1 MPLATVRPCPGVS
14 DHLRTTTGVWVLYG
28 YAQPSTSVAPIRAPW
43 TRAPCAPGPPAG
55 PVPPPPYVPAFP
67 VRGEGWNMRG
77 RSPKFWRTARPGSTS
92 ARDSRD
98 RGVPGVSRL
107 FGGKTAGHSVAGTA
121 GTAGTGAGGGECLG
135 KAVLCGCLR
144 ADGGRFQPLL
154 HGCDEDGA
162 LAPPAIR
169 ALRAACGAPRSSRGQ
184 IGRGLRGGIV
194 LRRLMRDTRPP
205 GDLRQSKARIAADA
219 VNG

>member
-121 GTAGTGAGGGECLG
+121 GTAGTASRWGPGSIAFSQPVAEDDLLIGRRSS
-135 KAVLCGCLR
+135 CGFVGVSSSTALQRRSRPSCSPER
-144 ADGGRFQPLL
+144 ADTRGRLCRFLPVSDRPSPPL
-154 HGCDEDGA
+154 
-162 LAPPAIR
+162 
-169 ALRAACGAPRSSRGQ
+169 RSR
-184 IGRGLRGGIV
+184 
-194 LRRLMRDTRPP
+194 
-205 GDLRQSKARIAADA
+205 
-219 VNG
+219 